1 VHLVELAK
9 IQTCTRTSFRPFLL
23 TQSLLSLIFAAEHVG
38 FMTLVVSCKRGT
50 LKGGRG
56 VFLHGLQ
63 TLMLLYKAIGFSPLK
78 PNELG
83 SSLRPFSL
91 L

>member
-1 VHLVELAK
+1 
-9 IQTCTRTSFRPFLL
+9 
-23 TQSLLSLIFAAEHVG
+23 
-38 FMTLVVSCKRGT
+38 LVVSCKRGT